1 MRWFLAVA
9 LAVILLASCAPTAQA
24 EEAPAE
30 LTADQQAIRAI
41 LSQYRSPLPPWTIEA
56 FAGNHPDFDIAG
68 YLAVMMCES
77 SLGTTGGSFRYNNPG
92 NIKFGGWRAADD
104 PKVWLRWMNGS
115 WHCRGQGVYGTFPS
129 MYWGQRA
136 AIRLIYETGYN
147 ARLAAH
153 DWWGFANRYYGRTV
167 AGISGYV
174 ANLRAAH
181 NRLVKTA
188 ALYGAAW

>member
-1 MRWFLAVA
+1 
-9 LAVILLASCAPTAQA
+9 
-24 EEAPAE
+24 
-30 LTADQQAIRAI
+30 
-41 LSQYRSPLPPWTIEA
+41 
-56 FAGNHPDFDIAG
+56 
-68 YLAVMMCES
+68 
-77 SLGTTGGSFRYNNPG
+77 
-92 NIKFGGWRAADD
+92 
-104 PKVWLRWMNGS
+104 
-115 WHCRGQGVYGTFPS
+115 

-181 NRLVKTA
+181 NRFVKTA